1 MSRHHPPRLVN
12 LEMFNRQLSLS
23 TLIFLAVYLFQE
35 AVVNQFRFP
44 GGGFP
49 LFLIL
54 ALVWSM
60 ISSPE
65 IGAVIGFAAGF
76 LMDISQ
82 STDGPMGHWTL
93 IMVLIGYGLAFLSF
107 GNESV
112 QSSPTTIV
120 FFVVA
125 GVFLAK
131 VFYLLTGVLLGLDF
145 GEIGQIFLTLLGTSL
160 WTLAISPFLLPIFT
174 KLHALVFDTRIHI

>member
-1 MSRHHPPRLVN
+1 MSRHRQLRLVN
-12 LEMFNRQLSLS
+12 LEMLTRQISLS
-23 TLIFLAVYLFQE
+23 ALIFLAVYLVQE

-44 GGGFP
+44 GGGFH

-54 ALVWSM
+54 ALVWA
-60 ISSPE
+60 IRSSPE

-93 IMVLIGYGLAFLSF
+93 IMVLMGYGLAFLSF
-107 GNESV
+107 ENESV
-112 QSSPTTIV
+112 RSSPVTVV

-131 VFYLLTGVLLGLDF
+131 VFYLLTGALLGLDF
-145 GEIGQIFLTLLGTSL
+145 GEIGQIFLTILGTSL

-174 KLHALVFDTRIHI
+174 RLHAFVFDTRIHI